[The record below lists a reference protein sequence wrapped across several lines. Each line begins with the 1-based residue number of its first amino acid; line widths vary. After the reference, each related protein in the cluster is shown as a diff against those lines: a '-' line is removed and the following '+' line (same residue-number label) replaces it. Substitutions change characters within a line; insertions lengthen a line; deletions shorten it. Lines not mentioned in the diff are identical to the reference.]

1 MSVFDSERARIEIGS
16 FQQIA
21 TEQCRLGGAE
31 RIIVGYT
38 NACFGA
44 EKAIKY
50 LLDIENDQLQLGKS
64 DDSLKKVFKKYGHD
78 LEKLYNEL
86 HSSTTKDIEAHYSN
100 FTQQEVL
107 GTAREVFEQT
117 KDHFVRMRY
126 MDEDGSGSFYSFYP
140 QVINATASIMFTT
153 HPPEY
158 WEITREYVPW
168 SKVKGNSKTHFEKIG
183 FDPLKQRTYIPRV
196 KPI

>member
-1 MSVFDSERARIEIGS
+1 MSVFHSERARIEIGS

-21 TEQCRLGGAE
+21 TEQYRLGGAE

-38 NACFGA
+38 NACFAA

-50 LLDIENDQLQLGKS
+50 LLDIENDRLQLGKS
-64 DDSLKKVFKKYGHD
+64 DDSLKKIFKKYGHD

-86 HSSTTKDIEAHYSN
+86 HCSTTKDIEAHYSN

-107 GTAREVFEQT
+107 GTAREVFEET
-117 KDHFVRMRY
+117 KDHFVGMRY
-126 MDEDGSGSFYSFYP
+126 MDEEGAVPLFSFYP
-140 QVINATASIMFTT
+140 QVINATASVMFTT

-158 WEITREYVPW
+158 WKITREYVPC
-168 SKVKGNSKTHFEKIG
+168 SKVEGNTKTHFEKIG
-183 FDPLKQRTYIPRV
+183 VKQRTYIPRV

>member
-21 TEQCRLGGAE
+21 TEQYRLGGAE

-38 NACFGA
+38 NACFAA

-50 LLDIENDQLQLGKS
+50 LLDIENDRLQLGKS
-64 DDSLKKVFKKYGHD
+64 DDSLKEVFKKYGHN
-78 LEKLYNEL
+78 LKKLYNEL
-86 HSSTTKDIEAHYSN
+86 HSSTTKDIEVHYSK

-126 MDEDGSGSFYSFYP
+126 MDEDDSESFYSFYP
-140 QVINATASIMFTT
+140 QIINATASIMFTI

-168 SKVKGNSKTHFEKIG
+168 SKVEGYTKTHFEKIG

>member
-1 MSVFDSERARIEIGS
+1 MSVFHSERARIAIGS
-16 FQQIA
+16 FQKIA
-21 TEQCRLGGAE
+21 AEQCRLGGAE
-31 RIIVGYT
+31 RIMVGYT
-38 NACFGA
+38 IACFGA

-50 LLDIENDQLQLGKS
+50 LLDIENDRLQLGKS
-64 DDSLKKVFKKYGHD
+64 DDSLKKIFRQFGHN

-86 HSSTTKDIEAHYSN
+86 HCSTTKDIEVQYSN

-117 KDHFVRMRY
+117 KDHFVRLRY
-126 MDEDGSGSFYSFYP
+126 MDEDDSESFYSFYP

-153 HPPEY
+153 HPPKY
-158 WEITREYVPW
+158 WEITCEDEPW
-168 SKVKGNSKTHFEKIG
+168 SKVEGNTKIHYEKIG
-183 FDPLKQRTYIPRV
+183 VDPLKQRTYIPRV

>member
-1 MSVFDSERARIEIGS
+1 MSVFHSERARIEIGS

-50 LLDIENDQLQLGKS
+50 LLDIENDRLQLGKS

-117 KDHFVRMRY
+117 KDHFVCIRY
-126 MDEDGSGSFYSFYP
+126 MDEDDSEPFYSFYP

-158 WEITREYVPW
+158 WEITREYV
-168 SKVKGNSKTHFEKIG
+168 KVEGNTKTHFEKIG
-183 FDPLKQRTYIPRV
+183 VDSLKQRTYIPRV

>member
-1 MSVFDSERARIEIGS
+1 MIG
-16 FQQIA
+16 
-21 TEQCRLGGAE
+21 
-31 RIIVGYT
+31 
-38 NACFGA
+38 
-44 EKAIKY
+44 
-50 LLDIENDQLQLGKS
+50 LQLGKS
-64 DDSLKKVFKKYGHD
+64 DDSLKEVFKKYGHD

-117 KDHFVRMRY
+117 KDHFVRIRY
-126 MDEDGSGSFYSFYP
+126 MDEDDSEPFYSFYP

-158 WEITREYVPW
+158 WEITREYV
-168 SKVKGNSKTHFEKIG
+168 KVEGNTKTHFEKIG
-183 FDPLKQRTYIPRV
+183 VDSLKQRTYIPRV

>member
-21 TEQCRLGGAE
+21 REQYLLGGPE

-50 LLDIENDQLQLGKS
+50 LLDIENDRLQLGKS
-64 DDSLKKVFKKYGHD
+64 DDSLKGVFKKCGHD

-100 FTQQEVL
+100 LSQQEVL

-126 MDEDGSGSFYSFYP
+126 MDEGDSGSLYSFYP
-140 QVINATASIMFTT
+140 QIINATASVMFTT

-168 SKVKGNSKTHFEKIG
+168 SEVKENSKTHFEKIG
-183 FDPLKQRTYIPRV
+183 VDTVKQRTYIPRV